1 MADVV
6 RSLNLLLA
14 DYQVLYQKLRSYH
27 WNVTGPQFFT
37 LHAFFETEYI
47 AVADRVDLI
56 AERVRALGSTPP
68 STLKLQLELARLK
81 EDPTV
86 PIDTVMVRNLVADY
100 DVILA
105 ALLTASDV
113 ADDAEDV
120 ITENMLEDFISVQRK
135 ACWMMRSFLNEAPG
149 SNKPAAKAKAKAKPK
164 AKAAA
169 KPKAK
174 AKK

>member
-1 MADVV
+1 MADIKKT
-6 RSLNLLLA
+6 LGLLLA
-14 DYQVLYQKLRSYH
+14 DYQVLYQKLRGYH

-56 AERVRALGSTPP
+56 AERVRALGGTPP
-68 STLKLQLELARLK
+68 STLKLQLDLARLK

-86 PIDTVMVRNLVADY
+86 PTAEGMVRNLVADY

-105 ALLTASDV
+105 ALLKASDE

-149 SNKPAAKAKAKAKPK
+149 SDKPKAKAKPK
-164 AKAAA
+164 AK
-169 KPKAK
+169 PKAK
-174 AKK
+174 AKPRAKK